1 MTLRPSLAL
10 LLASLASASTLS
22 AQDPHA
28 HHEGPERLGRVSFET
43 SCNEV
48 AQQRFERALALLH
61 SFWWSEADRAFT
73 AVTEADPDCA
83 IAYWGSAL
91 VARGNWFAGPPG
103 APAVAR
109 GLEAAERGLALDPG
123 TARERAFLEAT
134 AALFRD
140 AGTMDHRARTLAYE
154 ERMRALHESDP
165 EDVEAAVF
173 YALSVTANALP
184 TDRTFE
190 RQRRAGAILERHFES
205 HPDHPGLAHYLI
217 HTYDAPPIAHLGEDA
232 ARKYGEIA
240 PSVPHAQHMPS
251 HIFTRLGLWR
261 ESIRANSASA
271 ESAREYEV
279 REGMDAVSFDRAHAW
294 DYLVYAYLQQGQD
307 GAAREVLDTVRN
319 ATAAPSIAT
328 DYAFAAIPARLAL
341 EREVWADAASL
352 AVRPS
357 PGFLPGEAITR
368 FARGIGAAR
377 AGDVAAAR
385 REIPA
390 LEAIRD
396 SLDARGDTYWRE
408 IVDAQ
413 RLAVEAWVSLRDGE
427 TDRALEMIA
436 AAADIEER
444 VDKHPVTPGPI
455 LPSRELEGDMLLL
468 LERPGDAHRAFV
480 ATLRTDPNRARS
492 LFGAAR
498 AAEAAG
504 MQAEA
509 REYYEKF
516 VAQMA
521 PADTQRPQLE
531 RARRYLATGDE

>member
-1 MTLRPSLAL
+1 
-10 LLASLASASTLS
+10 
-22 AQDPHA
+22 
-28 HHEGPERLGRVSFET
+28 
-43 SCNEV
+43 
-48 AQQRFERALALLH
+48 
-61 SFWWSEADRAFT
+61 
-73 AVTEADPDCA
+73 
-83 IAYWGSAL
+83 
-91 VARGNWFAGPPG
+91 
-103 APAVAR
+103 
-109 GLEAAERGLALDPG
+109 
-123 TARERAFLEAT
+123 
-134 AALFRD
+134 
-140 AGTMDHRARTLAYE
+140 
-154 ERMRALHESDP
+154 
-165 EDVEAAVF
+165 
-173 YALSVTANALP
+173 
-184 TDRTFE
+184 
-190 RQRRAGAILERHFES
+190 
-205 HPDHPGLAHYLI
+205 
-217 HTYDAPPIAHLGEDA
+217 
-232 ARKYGEIA
+232 
-240 PSVPHAQHMPS
+240 
-251 HIFTRLGLWR
+251 
-261 ESIRANSASA
+261 
-271 ESAREYEV
+271 
-279 REGMDAVSFDRAHAW
+279 MDAVSFDRAHAW

-352 AVRPS
+352 VVRPS

-396 SLDARGDTYWRE
+396 SLDERGDTYWRE

-427 TDRALEMIA
+427 TDRALELIA

-509 REYYEKF
+509 REYYQRF

-521 PADTQRPQLE
+521 TADTEGPQLE